1 MELSTTVPDNMY
13 VVTPEMGVPLNVG
26 VLVTKRP
33 FKLSPYVI
41 VAFAVVNENVL
52 AYRTYKFE

>member
-1 MELSTTVPDNMY
+1 MY

-41 VAFAVVNENVL
+41 VAVAVVNESVSAN
-52 AYRTYKFE
+52 RTYKLEYVAAEVA